1 MFSWAYVELPTATGA
16 LILFAV
22 VQATILL
29 TGIARGE
36 RVHLLGWIGLVVS
49 LTGLAV
55 LLVPQVETGRL
66 VPALFMAASGI
77 AWGAYTMIGR
87 SVAAPG
93 AHTARSFAIGAVLAL
108 PLLSFAG
115 SMPSAT
121 GALLA
126 VLSGALTSG
135 LGYVVWNRVSPS
147 LGLATLATVQLATP
161 LVAAMGGVALLG
173 ELVTRELL
181 VAGALILSG
190 IAMTL
195 KR

>member
-1 MFSWAYVELPTATGA
+1 ML
-16 LILFAV
+16 
-22 VQATILL
+22 
-29 TGIARGE
+29 RGE
-36 RVHLLGWIGLVVS
+36 PMRLLGWAGLLLS
-49 LTGLAV
+49 LGGLAV
-55 LLVPQVETGRL
+55 LLVPQVESGRVL
-66 VPALFMAASGI
+66 PTVFMAISGM

-87 SVAAPG
+87 AVAVG
-93 AHTARSFAIGAVLAL
+93 AGVHTARSFAIGAVLAL
-108 PLLSFAG
+108 PLLAFAG

>member
-1 MFSWAYVELPTATGA
+1 MVAVGA
-16 LILFAV
+16 GV
-22 VQATILL
+22 
-29 TGIARGE
+29 
-36 RVHLLGWIGLVVS
+36 
-49 LTGLAV
+49 
-55 LLVPQVETGRL
+55 
-66 VPALFMAASGI
+66 
-77 AWGAYTMIGR
+77 
-87 SVAAPG
+87 
-93 AHTARSFAIGAVLAL
+93 HTARSFAIGAVLAL
-108 PLLSFAG
+108 PLLAFAG
-115 SMPSAT
+115 GVPSVT

-161 LVAAMGGVALLG
+161 LVAAMGGAVLLG